1 MAQNTAGRLQGYDFT
16 VQSPPESFHG
26 PVWCVPHLLIVCII
40 VVLFKPFFLMV
51 RAMVT
56 LTKCPC
62 VGSLRATISL
72 SRREKCLGL
81 PLDDGLPIT

>member
-1 MAQNTAGRLQGYDFT
+1 MNGVVGGAEKG
-16 VQSPPESFHG
+16 
-26 PVWCVPHLLIVCII
+26 VPDGGGGGLV
-40 VVLFKPFFLMV
+40 
-51 RAMVT
+51 AMVA